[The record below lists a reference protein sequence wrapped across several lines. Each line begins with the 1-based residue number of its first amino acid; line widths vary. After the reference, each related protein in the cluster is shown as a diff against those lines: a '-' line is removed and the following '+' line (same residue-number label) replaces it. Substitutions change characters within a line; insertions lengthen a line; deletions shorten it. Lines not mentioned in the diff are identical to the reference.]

1 MRDRRPETSHLV
13 EYRFAYGRHDGNLYA
28 STGGGGGVVEE
39 GSGGISAQVLPRA
52 VREAACHRF
61 VDVDMECA
69 HQSMLAARFLDCG
82 NRGLEGGGADR
93 CIVPAVLQQYL
104 RDKGAVRGMLAA
116 YYGTSENGAKKLLN
130 MISFGAGTAALT
142 GWRAEF
148 GVGEETFRRE
158 HPFVARY
165 RQMMHRAAA
174 ELVIDEDVEFAKFKR
189 NPRRSALSE
198 ICSRYQAQ
206 VLDWASRRLEARWG
220 FPRRTSILMFDGLMV
235 VAASVPEAALNDLHA
250 AGLREL
256 GVWVKW
262 ACKSPH
268 CSTKTT
274 EVLEL
279 PSSPTHR
286 STLVDQRAWDPYE

>member
-1 MRDRRPETSHLV
+1 
-13 EYRFAYGRHDGNLYA
+13 
-28 STGGGGGVVEE
+28 
-39 GSGGISAQVLPRA
+39 
-52 VREAACHRF
+52 
-61 VDVDMECA
+61 MECA

-82 NRGLEGGGADR
+82 NRVRRRGADR

-130 MISFGAGTAALT
+130 MISFGAEAALT

-198 ICSRYQAQ
+198 ICSRYQPRCWTGPRA
-206 VLDWASRRLEARWG
+206 ASRRAGAPAAHEHSHV
-220 FPRRTSILMFDGLMV
+220 RRAMV

-286 STLVDQRAWDPYE
+286 STL